1 MKQNKNV
8 KFEIQV
14 CGEIRGFFLTFLV
27 FFLNF
32 KRTKTKSDRVMRML
46 YKVFLPLI
54 LISTISLFSQNERW
68 VYKKTIVF
76 PEADTAFVRP
86 FLCAVDANGNL
97 WVISSRATD
106 TSAHNALWKAGPN
119 DDVFTLVYD
128 YTARLDTTNVHSLRG
143 ITTIQNDILVI
154 FRQPPSISA
163 VGVSGLDY
171 FKNGDPQQKV
181 RYGFGFGQGGY
192 GTFIYGL
199 SATKDSFVY
208 AGTTYQAGNP
218 GPTPRVYN
226 FTSRT
231 IANSSGTAVPGVYV
245 PPQYYSADPGGYSQA
260 GVDAIRDVAVI
271 PDADYN
277 DPNTPFF
284 TARNSSGDNPTAG
297 NVAIWTGGTQV
308 EPKNYRGRALTDFS
322 GFLALGR
329 FIPYG
334 IYADRQ
340 RRLWVCRP
348 DSGFQTVKVFEVAG
362 NFAMEVLTLE
372 GAPFNA
378 PCDVALNREESRA
391 YVIDMFA
398 RKAYVFE
405 KVTSVENDPSLPLDF
420 KLHQNYP
427 NPFNSTTAIIYE
439 IPSSGFVRINVYNSL
454 GQKIGELV
462 NSSQSAGKHIIS
474 FDANGLTSGVYY
486 YQLEVNGYR
495 SKLMKMV
502 LIK

>member
-1 MKQNKNV
+1 
-8 KFEIQV
+8 
-14 CGEIRGFFLTFLV
+14 
-27 FFLNF
+27 
-32 KRTKTKSDRVMRML
+32 MRIL
-46 YKVFLPLI
+46 YKVFLLFTF
-54 LISTISLFSQNERW
+54 LSTVNLFSQGEQW
-68 VYKKTIVF
+68 VYKKTIAF
-76 PEADTAFVRP
+76 PATDTAFVRP
-86 FLCAVDANGNL
+86 FLCAVDASGNL
-97 WVISSRATD
+97 WVISSKATD
-106 TSAHNALWKAGPN
+106 TSAHNSLWKAGPN

-128 YTARLDTTNVHSLRG
+128 YTARFDTTNVHSLRG
-143 ITTIQNDILVI
+143 ITTIQNDVLVI

-181 RYGFGFGQGGY
+181 RYGFGFGQFGY

-208 AGTTYQAGNP
+208 AGTTYQVGNP

-231 IANSSGTAVPGVYV
+231 ITNSSGTADPGAYV
-245 PPQYYSADPGGYSQA
+245 PPAYYSSDPGGYSQA

-277 DPNTPFF
+277 NPNTPFF
-284 TARNSSGDNPTAG
+284 TARNSSEDNPTAG

-308 EPKNYRGRALTDFS
+308 EPKNYRGQALTDFA

-340 RRLWVCRP
+340 GRLWVCRP
-348 DSGFQTVKVFEVAG
+348 DSGFQTVKVFEIAG

-378 PCDVALNREESRA
+378 PCDVALSREESRA

-398 RKAYVFE
+398 RRAYVFE
-405 KVTSVENDPSLPLDF
+405 RVTSVKNEQNLPFDF

-439 IPSSGFVRINVYNSL
+439 IPNSGFVRINVYNSL
-454 GQKIGELV
+454 GQKINELV
-462 NSSQSAGKHIIS
+462 NSLQSAGKHVVS
-474 FDANGLTSGVYY
+474 FDASGLTSGVYY
-486 YQLEVNGYR
+486 YQLEVNGHK